1 MKLNKNKIYLNYFKN
16 YVIKKLIDYEKNFL
30 NTIKLLITNPH
41 KVFSDYIEDILTL
54 KKPSHVSPIKLL
66 IISFFLNFLF
76 LGENVIS
83 QVENSEQESK
93 EKILSTFNYSSNNEE
108 LKSEHIDLHEKL
120 TEKLIIINNDNY
132 EMLFHGP
139 PYILLISLITWILSF
154 KYFNFIENI
163 IFNSY
168 LYSIF
173 TFWGLM
179 YGLLYY
185 IFGYHD
191 YINQPLTFIQMIYG
205 IYFYLSILKP
215 IKVKIKFLWI
225 PLIFLFL
232 NPWYFGFWMNLYID
246 DFFKSIIYYFI
257 LK

>member
-16 YVIKKLIDYEKNFL
+16 YVIKKLIDYEKNFF
-30 NTIKLLITNPH
+30 NTIKLLITNPY
-41 KVFSDYIEDILTL
+41 KVFSEYIEDISNL
-54 KKPSHVSPIKLL
+54 KKPNHVSPIKLL

-76 LGENVIS
+76 FGENVIS

-93 EKILSTFNYSSNNEE
+93 EKIFNIFNYSSNNEE
-108 LKSEHIDLHEKL
+108 LKSEHISLHKKL

-168 LYSIF
+168 FYSLHML
-173 TFWGLM
+173 WGLM
-179 YGLLYY
+179 YGLFHF
-185 IFGYHD
+185 IFGFND
-191 YINQPLTFIQMIYG
+191 YVNPVLTFVLMIYC
-205 IYFYLSILKP
+205 IYFYLSIFKP

-225 PLIFLFL
+225 INFLFL
-232 NPWYFGFWMNLYID
+232 
-246 DFFKSIIYYFI
+246 
-257 LK
+257 